1 MKKPMPKPNVNN
13 QPTMPNPALQPS
25 RQQKAPLPAPRPARG
40 KPGKVSIPSPL
51 PVVQPQPHMPKS
63 SVPPPPAQP
72 QPVLRRPKAKSG
84 RRLWLIFPA
93 LVVLA
98 GIIGVSMVSAGV
110 LLTYSRGILPGV
122 SVGNISLSGLSEAQA
137 QARLN
142 DEWRMLTL
150 RDGER
155 TWTIDPATLGIT
167 LDAEKM
173 AHAAYAQ
180 GRAAGNPVQAF
191 IGQVN
196 IAPMVSVDS
205 TTAALALEQQGNE
218 FELPAVNAGVRL
230 VDGKVQATPPQ
241 NGRRVDAQATVQ
253 VWLQNPAEA
262 LTDGTLELVMQTI
275 APAVSDASAMVAEAE
290 RILQNSLDM
299 RVFDPVTGDSVYWS
313 LPPTEWGKWL
323 TAVPDSNSPIGL
335 SLYADDNAIRNFLT
349 AQSTQA
355 FDPSRS
361 IDIEQGIAS
370 IQNALAKGTPGAA
383 YVVVKHAPRTHT
395 VQAGESIIS
404 IAWDYGVPYLYVTQ
418 ANGGIEDVSI
428 GQQIIIPPAD
438 QFLLKPVVPDKRI
451 VVSISQQKTW
461 VYENG
466 QLKWEWVSST
476 GISSSPTWPGVY
488 QVISHEINAYAGNWN
503 LYMPNFMGVYQPIPG
518 AEFTNGFHGF
528 PTRGGGQLLW
538 ENSLGTRVTYG
549 CILLDN
555 TNSQL
560 LYEWAEE
567 GVVVE
572 IQA

>member
-1 MKKPMPKPNVNN
+1 
-13 QPTMPNPALQPS
+13 MPNPALQPS
-25 RQQKAPLPAPRPARG
+25 RQQKVPLPAPRPSRA

-51 PVVQPQPHMPKS
+51 PNAQPMPQYMPKQP
-63 SVPPPPAQP
+63 VPPPPAKP
-72 QPVLRRPKAKSG
+72 QPVLPRPKAKSG
-84 RRLWLIFPA
+84 RRLWLIFPVL
-93 LVVLA
+93 LVLV
-98 GIIGVSMVSAGV
+98 GIIGVSMVGAGV
-110 LLTYSRGILPGV
+110 LFTYSRGILPGV
-122 SVGNISLSGLSEAQA
+122 SVGHIALSGLSEAQA
-137 QARLN
+137 AARLN
-142 DEWRMLTL
+142 EEWRSLTL

-155 TWTIDPATLGIT
+155 TWTIDPTILGIT
-167 LDAEKM
+167 LDAEKT
-173 AHAAYAQ
+173 AAAAYAQ
-180 GRAAGNPVQAF
+180 GRDEGNPMQAF
-191 IGQVN
+191 LGQVTLTPVVA
-196 IAPMVSVDS
+196 IDS
-205 TTAALALEQQGNE
+205 TTAALALEQQATE

-230 VDGKVQATPPQ
+230 VEGKVQATPPQ

-253 VWLQNPAEA
+253 AWLKNPAGTFA
-262 LTDGTLELVMQTI
+262 DGTLELVMQTI
-275 APAVSDASAMVAEAE
+275 APTVTDASAMVAEAE
-290 RILQNSLDM
+290 RILQNSLDI
-299 RVFDPVTGDSVYWS
+299 RVFDPVTGDTVYWS

-323 TAVPDSNSPIGL
+323 TAVPNANSPMGL
-335 SLYADDNAIRNFLT
+335 SLHADEGAIRNFLT
-349 AQSTQA
+349 AQSLQA

-370 IQNALAKGTPGAA
+370 VQTALAKGTPGAA

-404 IAWDYGVPYLYVTQ
+404 IAWDYGIPYLYIME

-438 QFLLKPVVPDKRI
+438 KFLLKPVIPDKRI
-451 VVSISQQKTW
+451 IVSISQQKTW

-476 GISSSPTWPGVY
+476 GIASSPTWPGVY
-488 QVISHEINAYAGNWN
+488 QIISHEINAYAGNWN

-555 TNSQL
+555 THSQL